1 MGKIIEKKRLLRPM
15 SESYQCQNGPEN
27 FVATNPFAKRPRE
40 VTPRKKIKI
49 RYARGG
55 KGDGDS
61 LRGLTE

>member
-1 MGKIIEKKRLLRPM
+1 M